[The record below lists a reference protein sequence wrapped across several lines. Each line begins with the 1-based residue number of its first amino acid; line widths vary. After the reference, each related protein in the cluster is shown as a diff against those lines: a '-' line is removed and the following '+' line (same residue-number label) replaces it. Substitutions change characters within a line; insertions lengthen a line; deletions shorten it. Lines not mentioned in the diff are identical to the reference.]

1 MTPSFKLLPLILLG
15 TANLVVAQ
23 DRPEEPD
30 VNCALI
36 KEGVQRLACY
46 DAKYNPQA
54 ERDRASEEQLE
65 EAEADAEELVA
76 DKKTRE
82 KIVGNALEDDPDDG
96 VMAALVDN
104 YLSAERAIF
113 SFTGSFVTH
122 QPNYILPITW
132 VDDPNALPSSPRLG
146 AIDYDYNLEN
156 EEAKYQISF
165 KVPLLTGIFDD
176 RTTFWFGYT
185 QKSFWQVYNQDESAP
200 FRETNYEPELF
211 FRHALNW

>member
-1 MTPSFKLLPLILLG
+1 MTPPSLKLLPPLILLG

-54 ERDRASEEQLE
+54 ERNQASEEQLE

-96 VMAALVDN
+96 GVMAALVDN

-122 QPNYILPITW
+122 RPNYILPLPGWTPPPMPCPQARDWGGLLIMTTTW
-132 VDDPNALPSSPRLG
+132 KTRKPNTR
-146 AIDYDYNLEN
+146 
-156 EEAKYQISF
+156 
-165 KVPLLTGIFDD
+165 
-176 RTTFWFGYT
+176 
-185 QKSFWQVYNQDESAP
+185 SASR
-200 FRETNYEPELF
+200 FRC
-211 FRHALNW
+211 